1 MRDYVGCFL
10 QLAMAGRRDVL
21 MNGSIIH
28 GRGLRGCPA
37 PIAKERKG
45 KVWVIVMD

>member
-1 MRDYVGCFL
+1 MRDYVGSPPTT
-10 QLAMAGRRDVL
+10 MAGRRDVL

-28 GRGLRGCPA
+28 GFAWCPA

-45 KVWVIVMD
+45 KVWVIVMY